1 MTNAPGKTEEFLKA
15 YDQLS
20 DALFRHCYYRCYSR
34 ERAKELM
41 QECFVRAWE
50 YVVEGKEIQNLK
62 AFLYRI
68 ANNLVID
75 ESRKKKEASLEAMM
89 EGGFEPGDDKDRTV
103 VNAEASQMLLLL
115 DKIDEKYRRIVAMR
129 YLDDLSPKEI
139 ASVMGESENVV
150 SVRLHRGIRQ
160 LRDLMEMGSEASI

>member
-1 MTNAPGKTEEFLKA
+1 MTNAQGKTEEFLKA
-15 YDQLS
+15 YDELS
-20 DALFRHCYYRCYSR
+20 DALFRHCYYRCYDR

-50 YVVEGKEIQNLK
+50 YVVEGKDIKNLK
-62 AFLYRI
+62 AFLYRV

-75 ESRKKKEASLEAMM
+75 ESRKKKESSLDVLMEA
-89 EGGFEPGDDKDRTV
+89 GFEPADGKDQTV
-103 VNAEASQMLLLL
+103 INAEAGQMMRLL
-115 DKIDEKYRRIVAMR
+115 DRIDEKYRRVVAMR

-139 ASVMGESENVV
+139 AIVMGESENVV

-160 LRDLMEMGSEASI
+160 LRDLMASS